1 MKDLLIDYSNN
12 HEDISQPLIFWPSV
26 MILLLSVVGIMWSLE
41 TPFAFSDVSP
51 ILNWGI
57 LFLMVMTVYC
67 FLISFVLAIGLIPFF
82 TSTIMLF
89 LWLENLGYSIM
100 YISIYGI
107 TFSLYGIYRGRR
119 IQNNLRSVIEDLQNH
134 KSPLQKTAKNL
145 VVYDGNLN
153 AKVMLIGEAPG
164 RDEDEQGIPFV
175 GRAGQLLNKMLLA
188 INLQREDVYITNVVN
203 WRPAENRTP
212 NDDEILEFLPFL
224 QRQID
229 IIKPRFIFLLGG
241 VAAKAILSTPL
252 ALGKLRGKWHEY
264 KSLNLEEGIPTIA
277 SYHPAFLLR
286 SPQYKKHSWEDLQML
301 QEKLKNES

>member
-1 MKDLLIDYSNN
+1 MNQSNKKNLEFIVNSGVNYFLQDSPRKWFKNEKKSELPNPNINAGDKKNKIDEVIKDLKD
-12 HEDISQPLIFWPSV
+12 
-26 MILLLSVVGIMWSLE
+26 
-41 TPFAFSDVSP
+41 
-51 ILNWGI
+51 
-57 LFLMVMTVYC
+57 
-67 FLISFVLAIGLIPFF
+67 
-82 TSTIMLF
+82 
-89 LWLENLGYSIM
+89 
-100 YISIYGI
+100 
-107 TFSLYGIYRGRR
+107 
-119 IQNNLRSVIEDLQNH
+119 H
-134 KSPLQKTAKNL
+134 KSNLQKTAKNL

-164 RDEDEQGIPFV
+164 RDEDQQGIPFV

-203 WRPAENRTP
+203 WRPPDNRTP
-212 NDDEILEFLPFL
+212 NDEEILEFLPFL

-229 IIKPRFIFLLGG
+229 IIKPKFIFLLGG

-264 KSLNLEEGIPTIA
+264 KSINLEEGIPTIA

-301 QEKLKNES
+301 QEKMKNE

>member
-1 MKDLLIDYSNN
+1 MNQSNKKNLEFIVNSGVNYFLQDSPRNWFESEKKSELSDANINSGDKKNKIDDVINDIKNHSSN
-12 HEDISQPLIFWPSV
+12 
-26 MILLLSVVGIMWSLE
+26 
-41 TPFAFSDVSP
+41 
-51 ILNWGI
+51 
-57 LFLMVMTVYC
+57 
-67 FLISFVLAIGLIPFF
+67 
-82 TSTIMLF
+82 
-89 LWLENLGYSIM
+89 
-100 YISIYGI
+100 
-107 TFSLYGIYRGRR
+107 
-119 IQNNLRSVIEDLQNH
+119 
-134 KSPLQKTAKNL
+134 LQKSANKL

-164 RDEDEQGIPFV
+164 RDEDQQGIPFV

-203 WRPAENRTP
+203 WRPPDNRNP
-212 NDDEILEFLPFL
+212 NDEEILEFLPFL

-229 IIKPRFIFLLGG
+229 IIKPKFIFLLGG

-264 KSLNLEEGIPTIA
+264 KSLNLDESIPSIA

>member
-1 MKDLLIDYSNN
+1 MNQSNKKNLEFIVNSGVNYFLQDSPRNWFENEKKSELSNPNINTGDKKMKIDDVIKDLKD
-12 HEDISQPLIFWPSV
+12 
-26 MILLLSVVGIMWSLE
+26 
-41 TPFAFSDVSP
+41 
-51 ILNWGI
+51 
-57 LFLMVMTVYC
+57 
-67 FLISFVLAIGLIPFF
+67 
-82 TSTIMLF
+82 
-89 LWLENLGYSIM
+89 
-100 YISIYGI
+100 
-107 TFSLYGIYRGRR
+107 
-119 IQNNLRSVIEDLQNH
+119 H
-134 KSPLQKTAKNL
+134 KSNLQKTAKNL

-164 RDEDEQGIPFV
+164 RDEDQQGIPFV

-203 WRPAENRTP
+203 WRPPDNRTP
-212 NDDEILEFLPFL
+212 NDEEILEFLPFL

-229 IIKPRFIFLLGG
+229 IVKPKFIFLLGG

-264 KSLNLEEGIPTIA
+264 KSLNLDESIPTIA

-301 QEKLKNES
+301 REKLKNVS

>member
-1 MKDLLIDYSNN
+1 MNQSNKKNLEFIVNSGVNYFLQDSPRNWFENEKKSELSNPNINTGDKKMKIDDVIKDLKDHNSN
-12 HEDISQPLIFWPSV
+12 
-26 MILLLSVVGIMWSLE
+26 
-41 TPFAFSDVSP
+41 
-51 ILNWGI
+51 
-57 LFLMVMTVYC
+57 
-67 FLISFVLAIGLIPFF
+67 
-82 TSTIMLF
+82 
-89 LWLENLGYSIM
+89 
-100 YISIYGI
+100 
-107 TFSLYGIYRGRR
+107 
-119 IQNNLRSVIEDLQNH
+119 
-134 KSPLQKTAKNL
+134 LQKTAKNL

-164 RDEDEQGIPFV
+164 RDEDQQGVPFV

-203 WRPAENRTP
+203 WRPPDNRTP
-212 NDDEILEFLPFL
+212 NDEEILEFLPFL

-229 IIKPRFIFLLGG
+229 IIKPKFIFLLGG

-264 KSLNLEEGIPTIA
+264 KSLNLDETIPTIA

-301 QEKLKNES
+301 QEKLKNVS

>member
-1 MKDLLIDYSNN
+1 MNQSNKKNLEFIVNSGVNYFLQDSPRNWFENEKKSELSDPNINAGDKKREIDDVIKDLKD
-12 HEDISQPLIFWPSV
+12 
-26 MILLLSVVGIMWSLE
+26 
-41 TPFAFSDVSP
+41 
-51 ILNWGI
+51 
-57 LFLMVMTVYC
+57 
-67 FLISFVLAIGLIPFF
+67 
-82 TSTIMLF
+82 
-89 LWLENLGYSIM
+89 
-100 YISIYGI
+100 
-107 TFSLYGIYRGRR
+107 
-119 IQNNLRSVIEDLQNH
+119 H
-134 KSPLQKTAKNL
+134 KSNLQKTAKNL

-164 RDEDEQGIPFV
+164 RDEDQQGIPFV

-203 WRPAENRTP
+203 WRPPDNRTP
-212 NDDEILEFLPFL
+212 NDEEILEFLPFL

-229 IIKPRFIFLLGG
+229 IIKPKFIFLLGG

-264 KSLNLEEGIPTIA
+264 KSLNLDESIPTIA

-301 QEKLKNES
+301 QEKLKNVS

>member
-1 MKDLLIDYSNN
+1 MNQSNKKNLEFIVNSGVNYFLQDSPRNWFENEKKSELSDPNINAGDKKMKIDDVIKDLKD
-12 HEDISQPLIFWPSV
+12 
-26 MILLLSVVGIMWSLE
+26 
-41 TPFAFSDVSP
+41 
-51 ILNWGI
+51 
-57 LFLMVMTVYC
+57 
-67 FLISFVLAIGLIPFF
+67 
-82 TSTIMLF
+82 
-89 LWLENLGYSIM
+89 
-100 YISIYGI
+100 
-107 TFSLYGIYRGRR
+107 
-119 IQNNLRSVIEDLQNH
+119 H
-134 KSPLQKTAKNL
+134 KSNLQKTAKNL

-164 RDEDEQGIPFV
+164 RDEDQQGIPFV

-203 WRPAENRTP
+203 WRPPDNRTP
-212 NDDEILEFLPFL
+212 NDEEILEFLPFL

-229 IIKPRFIFLLGG
+229 IIKPKFIFLLGG

-264 KSLNLEEGIPTIA
+264 KSLNLDESIPTIA

-301 QEKLKNES
+301 QEKLKNVS